1 MRELQQL
8 VDLDVP
14 RSSATRAGAGA
25 APPAR
30 MQPGSTV
37 HHSRTANVQL
47 QPIRPRTIYSSPAG
61 AKPGVT
67 PLGNTPLGVHVAP
80 PRFFGAAR
88 ASVASASV
96 GIKVGVGP

>member
-14 RSSATRAGAGA
+14 RSSAAHAGA
-25 APPAR
+25 APAAR

-47 QPIRPRTIYSSPAG
+47 QAIRPRTIYSSPAG
-61 AKPGVT
+61 AKPGVA

-96 GIKVGVGP
+96 GVKVGVGP